1 MTLDVHVSHLC
12 NTSAIRVLRI
22 LWSSNIPCLLAREMT
37 CYEFRVPKIL
47 LIDDDRT
54 FLNAMTA
61 LIMTVRTD
69 IAVDTALCAEAGL
82 LLVGLGD
89 YDAVLS
95 DVRMPGLDGLR
106 LVRECKRL
114 RPSMPVVLVTGYG
127 DQDVE
132 AQALHL
138 GAYAFIHKPVQP
150 EVLLSLIDRA
160 IQQTHESKLGGSLQ
174 SDSVPFN
181 SLFGERESITRK
193 ILEISRRIEQHLER
207 LGNDTSH

>member
-1 MTLDVHVSHLC
+1 VPSDT
-12 NTSAIRVLRI
+12 
-22 LWSSNIPCLLAREMT
+22 PCLLTRET
-37 CYEFRVPKIL
+37 ACYEFCVPKIL
-47 LIDDDRT
+47 LIDDDQT

-61 LIMTVRTD
+61 LIMTVRID

-82 LLVGLGD
+82 LLVGVTD
-89 YDAVLS
+89 YDVIIS

-114 RPSMPVVLVTGYG
+114 RPNTPVVLVTGYG

-132 AQALHL
+132 AKALHL

-150 EVLLSLIDRA
+150 DMLLSLIERA
-160 IQQTHESKLGGSLQ
+160 IQRTHESKPGGSRE
-174 SDSVPFN
+174 SGSVPSN

-193 ILEISRRIEQHLER
+193 IQEISRRIEQHLER
-207 LGNDTSH
+207 LGNDTVH